1 MSEFKEPKVMVELR
15 ALKAEID
22 AEYAHLPFREAVQK
36 RLADSAKTAERLG
49 FRYAPA
55 KPTPTEVVAETPA
68 PYQAGRRPAKSKKI

>member
-22 AEYAHLPFREAVQK
+22 AEYAHLPAREAV
-36 RLADSAKTAERLG
+36 RILLAESAKSAKRLG
-49 FRYAPA
+49 FRYAPT

-68 PYQAGRRPAKSKKI
+68 PYRAGRRPAKAKTT